1 MKKFRRSIL
10 FSLKSNQLKKKV
22 FETFNNI
29 KQKNN
34 EIKIYIVDFISLYEI
49 INDVIIDI
57 IVVRIFI
64 NKCKNTIKMQLKN
77 EYQKKFNMI
86 FNE

>member
-1 MKKFRRSIL
+1 MKTLFYDLLRYLYFLKLMNYEKTSSIDFIFVEIKL
-10 FSLKSNQLKKKV
+10 IEKKN
-22 FETFNNI
+22 FEIFNNI

-57 IVVRIFI
+57 IVV
-64 NKCKNTIKMQLKN
+64 
-77 EYQKKFNMI
+77 
-86 FNE
+86 